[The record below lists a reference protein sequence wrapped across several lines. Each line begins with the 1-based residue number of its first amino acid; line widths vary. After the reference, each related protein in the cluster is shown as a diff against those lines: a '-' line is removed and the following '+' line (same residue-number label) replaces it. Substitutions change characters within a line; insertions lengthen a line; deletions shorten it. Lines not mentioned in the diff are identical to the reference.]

1 MIRAREEKGRFSL
14 EIWQHTVY
22 RMPRFPREGQTS
34 AGLEPWVNK
43 VQDHAKELGA

>member
-1 MIRAREEKGRFSL
+1 
-14 EIWQHTVY
+14 
-22 RMPRFPREGQTS
+22 MPRFPRDGQTS